1 MNHNLIQH
9 LQRPAETRI
18 VLLVIEGLG
27 GLPRG
32 LGNLTELETA
42 RTPYLDDLA
51 RHSLCGLHQAV
62 HTAVTPGSSAACL
75 SLLGYDPV
83 EWKAGRGVLTALDIG
98 FDLKGGD
105 IAACGTFE
113 ETAPNGRVGRRRTV
127 SLTSRINQQLCHLLG
142 GIAVD
147 GVSLFV
153 EPVKDDQFLLVMRGD
168 GLHPEIG
175 IGETSAP
182 GLPMS
187 SYQAL
192 IPRAQTTADIVNRF
206 VAAARNM
213 LEGQAPSDTISLQ
226 AFSALPQWPSMRSM
240 FGMQSAIVAADP
252 ICRGIGTLVGM
263 EALESGTTLPDQI
276 GTLEKRWRDAE
287 FFYVQVKTTIGEEDG
302 GDFDR
307 MVSRIE
313 QVDEHL
319 PKLLALR
326 PDVLIVTGDHS
337 TPSLINRRS
346 WHPVPVILN
355 APHCRADTVCSF
367 GERACLAGGLGPR
380 FATADLIPL
389 AMANAGRLK
398 PFGACS

>member
-9 LQRPAETRI
+9 LQCQAEIRI

-75 SLLGYDPV
+75 SLLGYDPI
-83 EWKAGRGVLTALDIG
+83 ERKIGLSILAALDIG
-98 FDLKGGD
+98 FDLKVGD
-105 IAACGTFE
+105 IAACGTFGV
-113 ETAPNGRVGRRRTV
+113 TMPNGRVDRRQTL
-127 SLTSRINQQLCHLLG
+127 SLSTPINQHLCKLLG
-142 GIAVD
+142 GIDID

-153 EPVKDDQFLLVMRGD
+153 EPINNNQFLLVIRGD
-168 GLHPEIG
+168 SLYPEIG
-175 IGETSAP
+175 MGETSAP
-182 GLPMS
+182 GLPTS
-187 SYQAL
+187 SYHAL
-192 IPRAQTTADIVNRF
+192 TPQAQTTADIVNRF

-213 LEGQAPSDTISLQ
+213 LEGQAPSETISLQ
-226 AFSALPQWPSMRSM
+226 NFSALPQWPSMTSM
-240 FGMQSAIVAADP
+240 FGMQPAIVAADP
-252 ICRGIGTLVGM
+252 ICRRIGTLVGM
-263 EALESGTTLPDQI
+263 EVFESETTLPDQI
-276 GTLEKRWRDAE
+276 DTLEKRWRDAE
-287 FFYVQVKTTIGEEDG
+287 LFYVHVKTTDSTEDG

-313 QVDEHL
+313 KVDDHL
-319 PKLLALR
+319 PKLLALK
-326 PDVLIVTGDHS
+326 PDVLIVTGNHS
-337 TPSLINRRS
+337 TPSLFGRRS

-355 APHCRADTVCSF
+355 ATHCRPDTVCSF

-380 FATADLIPL
+380 FTTTDLIPL

-398 PFGACS
+398 PFGA